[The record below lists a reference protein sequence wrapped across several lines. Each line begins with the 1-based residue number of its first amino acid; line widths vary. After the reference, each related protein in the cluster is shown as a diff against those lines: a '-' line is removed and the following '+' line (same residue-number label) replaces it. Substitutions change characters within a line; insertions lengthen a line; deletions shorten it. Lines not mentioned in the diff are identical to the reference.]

1 MILDFYNAGI
11 LTGSN
16 EYGAFNGLD
25 TLNRGQAAAMLARV
39 VDPSQRVKFT
49 PKPLILSQALL
60 GKDPDAVMMTVD
72 GFDITAGTYALLL
85 ASEISEQHIAHY
97 FSRYDAYPEE
107 FSAYLED
114 EFYTGD
120 FDTYLKE
127 KYGIDLSA
135 PIDWNAPDKG
145 GMTPAQKV
153 LSDAREEAIR
163 TGVLM
168 SRQKDYPLTEDQ
180 RAELELFS
188 YLVGYM
194 GISQEAYETMCIS
207 AAVLTNL
214 QESMRD
220 FTSGELNRYLD
231 QQNMLY
237 GMYAVFYR
245 DDGYYTDEE
254 SREQADTLR
263 SQISSHLQDEEYISY
278 LIWKYSQDYSGQDP
292 DLISLDQF
300 SDSNI
305 AALKSLGVGRVSSV
319 LTEEDRYVV
328 VYRMD
333 PSNNEEIVAQ
343 AAAIPA
349 EEQMAAW
356 CTAASVTAESTDS
369 VDVAAAAQMLD
380 ALGYL

>member
-1 MILDFYNAGI
+1 
-11 LTGSN
+11 
-16 EYGAFNGLD
+16 
-25 TLNRGQAAAMLARV
+25 
-39 VDPSQRVKFT
+39 
-49 PKPLILSQALL
+49 
-60 GKDPDAVMMTVD
+60 
-72 GFDITAGTYALLL
+72 
-85 ASEISEQHIAHY
+85 
-97 FSRYDAYPEE
+97 
-107 FSAYLED
+107 
-114 EFYTGD
+114 
-120 FDTYLKE
+120 
-127 KYGIDLSA
+127 
-135 PIDWNAPDKG
+135 
-145 GMTPAQKV
+145 
-153 LSDAREEAIR
+153 
-163 TGVLM
+163 M

-180 RAELELFS
+180 RAELESFS

-220 FTSGELNRYLD
+220 FTSGELSRYLD

-245 DDGYYTDEE
+245 DDEYGYYTDEE

>member
-1 MILDFYNAGI
+1 
-11 LTGSN
+11 
-16 EYGAFNGLD
+16 
-25 TLNRGQAAAMLARV
+25 MLARV

-114 EFYTGD
+114 EFFTGD

-207 AAVLTNL
+207 TAVLTNL

-220 FTSGELNRYLD
+220 FTSGELSRYLD

-263 SQISSHLQDEEYISY
+263 SQILSHLQDEEYISY

-305 AALKSLGVGRVSSV
+305 AALKSLGIGRVSSV

-333 PSNNEEIVAQ
+333 PSENEEIVAQ

-356 CTAASVTAESTDS
+356 CAAASVTAESTDS

>member
-1 MILDFYNAGI
+1 MPCCWP
-11 LTGSN
+11 
-16 EYGAFNGLD
+16 
-25 TLNRGQAAAMLARV
+25 R
-39 VDPSQRVKFT
+39 KF
-49 PKPLILSQALL
+49 P
-60 GKDPDAVMMTVD
+60 
-72 GFDITAGTYALLL
+72 
-85 ASEISEQHIAHY
+85 EQHIAHY

-114 EFYTGD
+114 DLFTGD

-194 GISQEAYETMCIS
+194 GISQEAYETMCMS
-207 AAVLTNL
+207 TAVLTNL

-220 FTSGELNRYLD
+220 FTSGELSRYLD

-237 GMYAVFYR
+237 GMYAR
-245 DDGYYTDEE
+245 LLPG
-254 SREQADTLR
+254 
-263 SQISSHLQDEEYISY
+263 
-278 LIWKYSQDYSGQDP
+278 
-292 DLISLDQF
+292 
-300 SDSNI
+300 
-305 AALKSLGVGRVSSV
+305 
-319 LTEEDRYVV
+319 
-328 VYRMD
+328 
-333 PSNNEEIVAQ
+333 
-343 AAAIPA
+343 
-349 EEQMAAW
+349 
-356 CTAASVTAESTDS
+356 
-369 VDVAAAAQMLD
+369 
-380 ALGYL
+380 